1 VTRYLLDTDT
11 LIDISHRIEP
21 TRSRVRSLMARGEQ
35 VGVCAVNIAEFM
47 AGVPPHER
55 VLWATFFGRIRHWQ
69 IPRAAALH
77 AGYDRYD
84 LGRRGQQVSATDA
97 LVAATAR
104 YWNATI
110 VTGNVRHFPM
120 ADIAVVSFRT

>member
-1 VTRYLLDTDT
+1 MTRYLLDTDT
-11 LIDISHRIEP
+11 LIDISHNVEP
-21 TRSRVRSLMARGEQ
+21 TRSRVRSLMDRGEQ

-47 AGVPPHER
+47 AGIPPHER
-55 VLWATFFGRIRHWQ
+55 ARWVAFFTSIRHWR
-69 IPRAAALH
+69 IPRDAALR

-84 LGRRGQQVSATDA
+84 FARRGQAVSATDA

-104 YWNATI
+104 YWTATI

-120 ADIAVVSFRT
+120 TDVQVVSFRT